1 MQLKLSDRLF
11 PSIALLFIARS
22 TTKKRALRKVNK
34 NPMITFSDIQLLRG
48 GKPLLDQASA
58 TIHPGDKVG
67 LVGKNGCGKSTLF
80 ALLKDELSIDAGSF
94 SQPLHWELAWVAQET
109 PALERSALEYV
120 IDGDREYR
128 GLEQQLAVAEEK
140 DNGTL
145 VAEIHGKIETIGG
158 YSIRARAAELL
169 DGLGFSQEQM
179 SWNLTQFS
187 GGWRMRLN
195 LAQALLCRSDLLLLD
210 EPTNHLD
217 LDAVMWLERWLQNYP
232 GTLILI
238 SHDRDFL
245 DPIVGRIIHIEN
257 QQLNEYTGNYSSF
270 ENQRAQKMMLQ
281 QAMFE
286 KQQKQMSHMQ
296 SYIDRFRYKASK
308 ARQAQSRIKALERM
322 EKVLPAQFDNPFSFE
337 FRQPAALPNPIMMM
351 DDVSAGYGDN
361 LILEKIRLN
370 LVPGSRI
377 GLLGR
382 NGAGKSTLIK
392 LLSGELKAQGGD
404 LTYSQ
409 GVKIGYFAQ
418 HQLETLHPEET
429 PLQHMMQIAPDQ
441 TEQQLRDYLGSFGFQ
456 GDKALEKVAPFS
468 GGEKARLVLAL
479 IVWQKPNLLLLDE
492 PTNHLDLDMRQALTM
507 ALQTFEGAMVIVSH
521 DRYLLRATTDDLYLV
536 HDRQVAPFDGD
547 LNDYYKW
554 LTEQQKAERK
564 EAQASQ
570 PVKDTA
576 NSAAAKKEQKRREA
590 EFRKLTAPIRKTLT
604 QLENKMD
611 KLGVALA
618 EAEEQLADNS
628 LYEAENKAKLNE
640 VLALQASSKS
650 ELEEVEMEWM
660 SAQEELEQME
670 LEFNQ

>member
-1 MQLKLSDRLF
+1 
-11 PSIALLFIARS
+11 
-22 TTKKRALRKVNK
+22 
-34 NPMITFSDIQLLRG
+34 MITFSEIQLLRG
-48 GKPLLDQASA
+48 GKPLLEQASA

-80 ALLKDELSIDAGSF
+80 ALLKDELTIDAGSF
-94 SQPLHWELAWVAQET
+94 SKPAHWELAWVAQET
-109 PALERSALEYV
+109 PALDRTALEYV

-128 GLEQQLAVAEEK
+128 ELERQLMDAETA
-140 DNGTL
+140 DNGTK
-145 VAEIHGKIETIGG
+145 VADLHGKIEMVGG
-158 YSIRARAAELL
+158 YSIRARASELL
-169 DGLGFSQEQM
+169 DGLGFTQEQM
-179 SWNLTQFS
+179 SWSLTQFS

-195 LAQALLCRSDLLLLD
+195 LAQALICRSDLLLLD

-217 LDAVMWLERWLQNYP
+217 LDAVMWLERWLQSYP

-245 DPIVGRIIHIEN
+245 DPIVNRIVHIEN
-257 QQLNEYTGNYSSF
+257 QTLNEYTGNYSSF
-270 ENQRAQKMMLQ
+270 ETQRAQKMLQ
-281 QAMFE
+281 QQAIYQ
-286 KQQKQMSHMQ
+286 KQQKQMAHMQ

-337 FRQPAALPNPIMMM
+337 FREPAALPNPILMM
-351 DDVSAGYGDN
+351 DQVAAGYGDN

-392 LLSGELKAQGGD
+392 LLSGELKPQSGD
-404 LTYSQ
+404 CTYSQ

-429 PLQHMMQIAPDQ
+429 PLQHMMQIAPDKN
-441 TEQQLRDYLGSFGFQ
+441 ELELRNYLGSFGFH
-456 GDKALEKVAPFS
+456 GEKALEKVAPFS

-492 PTNHLDLDMRQALTM
+492 PTNHLDLDMRQALTL
-507 ALQTFEGAMVIVSH
+507 ALQSYEGAMVIVSH

-536 HDRQVAPFDGD
+536 HDHQVGPFDGD

-554 LTEQQKAERK
+554 LTDQQKAERK
-564 EAQASQ
+564 ETQ
-570 PVKDTA
+570 PTNTANSA

-590 EFRKLTAPIRKTLT
+590 DFRKLTAPIRKKLT
-604 QLENKMD
+604 QLEEKLD
-611 KLGVALA
+611 KLNHVVS
-618 EAEEQLADNS
+618 EMEVQLSDTS
-628 LYEAENKAKLNE
+628 LYEAQNKATLTE
-640 VLALQASSKS
+640 VLAKQAAAKS
-650 ELEEVEMEWM
+650 ELEQVELEWMAEQETLEEMER
-660 SAQEELEQME
+660 
-670 LEFNQ
+670 EFNG

>member
-1 MQLKLSDRLF
+1 
-11 PSIALLFIARS
+11 
-22 TTKKRALRKVNK
+22 
-34 NPMITFSDIQLLRG
+34 MITFSDIQLLRG

-80 ALLKDELSIDAGSF
+80 ALLKDELSIDAGTF
-94 SQPLHWELAWVAQET
+94 HQPSHWELAWVAQET
-109 PALERSALEYV
+109 PALERKAIEYV

-128 GLEQQLAVAEEK
+128 SLENALLEAEQA

-145 VAEIHGKIETIGG
+145 VAELHGKIETIGG
-158 YSIRARAAELL
+158 YSINARAAELL

-217 LDAVMWLERWLQNYP
+217 LDAVMWLERWLQSYP

-245 DPIVGRIIHIEN
+245 DPIVNRIIHVEN
-257 QQLNEYTGNYSSF
+257 QLLNEYTGNYSSF
-270 ENQRAQKMMLQ
+270 ETQRAQKLILQ
-281 QAMFE
+281 QSMYQ

-308 ARQAQSRIKALERM
+308 ARQAQSRIKALEKM
-322 EKVLPAQFDNPFSFE
+322 EQVLPAQFDNPFSFE
-337 FRQPAALPNPIMMM
+337 FREPSALPNPILMM
-351 DDVSAGYGDN
+351 DEVSAGYDNN

-392 LLSGELKAQGGD
+392 LLSGELEAQSGEFN
-404 LTYSQ
+404 YSQ

-429 PLQHMMQIAPDQ
+429 PLQHMMQIAPQ
-441 TEQQLRDYLGSFGFQ
+441 HTEQQLRDYLGSFGFN
-456 GDKALEKVAPFS
+456 GEKALDKVAPFS

-479 IVWQKPNLLLLDE
+479 LVWQKPNLLLLDE

-547 LNDYYKW
+547 LVDYYKW
-554 LTEQQKAERK
+554 LTDQQKLERK
-564 EAQASQ
+564 EAQALA
-570 PVKDTA
+570 PAKDSA
-576 NSAAAKKEQKRREA
+576 NSAASKKDQKRREA
-590 EFRKLTAPIRKTLT
+590 EFRKLTAPIRKNLT
-604 QLENKMD
+604 KLEAKMD
-611 KLGVALA
+611 KLGEQLS
-618 EAEEQLADNS
+618 EAELQLSDTS
-628 LYEAENKAKLNE
+628 LYDAENKAKLTQ

-650 ELEEVEMEWM
+650 ELEETELEWM
-660 SAQEELEQME
+660 SGQEDLESME
-670 LEFNQ
+670 KEFSIE

>member
-1 MQLKLSDRLF
+1 
-11 PSIALLFIARS
+11 
-22 TTKKRALRKVNK
+22 
-34 NPMITFSDIQLLRG
+34 MITFSDIQLLRG

-80 ALLKDELSIDAGSF
+80 ALIKEELSIDAGSF
-94 SQPLHWELAWVAQET
+94 SLPAHWELAWVAQET
-109 PALERSALEYV
+109 PALERQALEYV

-128 GLEQQLAVAEEK
+128 QLEKQLTEAEQI
-140 DNGTL
+140 DNGTR
-145 VAEIHGKIETIGG
+145 VAELHGQIETIGG
-158 YSIRARAAELL
+158 YSIKARASELL

-195 LAQALLCRSDLLLLD
+195 LAQALICRSDLLLLD

-217 LDAVMWLERWLQNYP
+217 LDAVMWLERWLQSYP

-245 DPIVGRIIHIEN
+245 DPIINRIIHIEN

-270 ENQRAQKMMLQ
+270 EVQRAQKLMQQ
-281 QAMFE
+281 QAQFQ
-286 KQQKQMSHMQ
+286 KQQKQMAHMQ

-308 ARQAQSRIKALERM
+308 ARQAQSRIKALEKM

-337 FRQPAALPNPIMMM
+337 FREPSALPNPILMM
-351 DDVSAGYGDN
+351 DNVSAGYEN
-361 LILEKIRLN
+361 HLILEKIRLN

-392 LLSGELKAQGGD
+392 LLSSELKAQGGD

-429 PLQHMMQIAPDQ
+429 PLQHMMQLAPDK
-441 TEQQLRDYLGSFGFQ
+441 TELELRNYLGSFGFN
-456 GDKALEKVAPFS
+456 GDKALENVGPFS

-479 IVWQKPNLLLLDE
+479 VVWQKPNLLLLDE
-492 PTNHLDLDMRQALTM
+492 PTNHLDLDMRQALTL
-507 ALQTFEGAMVIVSH
+507 ALQSFEGAMVIVSH

-536 HDRQVAPFDGD
+536 HDKQVAPFDGD
-547 LNDYYKW
+547 LTDYYKW
-554 LTEQQKAERK
+554 LTEQQKAARK
-564 EAQASQ
+564 DAQTTQ
-570 PVKDTA
+570 PNKDNG

-590 EFRKLTAPIRKTLT
+590 DFRKQTAPIRKKLT
-604 QLENKMD
+604 QLEEKMD
-611 KLGVALA
+611 RLTTILA
-618 EAEEQLADNS
+618 QAELTLSDTS
-628 LYEAENKAKLNE
+628 LYEAENKAKLTE
-640 VLALQASSKS
+640 VIATQANSKS
-650 ELEEVEMEWM
+650 ELEQIESEWM
-660 SAQEELEQME
+660 TEQENLEQME
-670 LEFNQ
+670 QEFNSQ

>member
-1 MQLKLSDRLF
+1 MIDFYSYNAYYSRVKTNCYQ
-11 PSIALLFIARS
+11 
-22 TTKKRALRKVNK
+22 KRIY
-34 NPMITFSDIQLLRG
+34 MITFSDIQLLRG
-48 GKPLLDQASA
+48 GNPLLNNATA
-58 TIHPGDKVG
+58 TIQPGDKVG

-94 SQPLHWELAWVAQET
+94 QKPAQWELAWVAQET
-109 PALERSALEYV
+109 PALERAALEYV

-128 GLEQQLAVAEEK
+128 GLEDQLRSAETA

-145 VAEIHGKIETIGG
+145 VADLHGKIETIGG

-217 LDAVMWLERWLQNYP
+217 LDAVMWLEKWLQSYP

-245 DPIVGRIIHIEN
+245 DPIVNRIIHIDN
-257 QQLNEYTGNYSSF
+257 ALLNEYTGNYSSF
-270 ENQRAQKMMLQ
+270 ETQRAQKLILQ
-281 QAMFE
+281 QAMY
-286 KQQKQMSHMQ
+286 QKQRKQMDHMQ

-322 EKVLPAQFDNPFSFE
+322 EQVLPAQFDNPFSFE
-337 FRQPAALPNPIMMM
+337 FREPAALPNPILMM
-351 DDVSAGYGDN
+351 DNVSAGYGDN
-361 LILEKIRLN
+361 LILEKIRFN

-392 LLSGELKAQGGD
+392 LLSNELRPLGGD

-429 PLQHMMQIAPDQ
+429 PLQHLMQIAPKH
-441 TEQQLRDYLGSFGFQ
+441 TEQELRNYLGSFGFH

-547 LNDYYKW
+547 LVDYYKW
-554 LTEQQKAERK
+554 LTEQNKADKK
-564 EAQASQ
+564 EATMDLPA
-570 PVKDTA
+570 KNTA
-576 NSAAAKKEQKRREA
+576 NSAAAKKDQKRKEA
-590 EFRKLTAPIRKTLT
+590 EFRKLTAPLRKS
-604 QLENKMD
+604 LEKLEKKMD
-611 KLGVALA
+611 ALSATIA
-618 EAEEQLADNS
+618 ESEQQLTDTS
-628 LYEAENKAKLNE
+628 LYQAENKAKLTQ
-640 VLALQASSKS
+640 VLSLQSSAKA
-650 ELEEVEMEWM
+650 ELEEVELEWM
-660 SAQEELEQME
+660 SIQETLEEME
-670 LEFNQ
+670 QNTQ

>member
-1 MQLKLSDRLF
+1 
-11 PSIALLFIARS
+11 
-22 TTKKRALRKVNK
+22 
-34 NPMITFSDIQLLRG
+34 MITFSEIQLLRG
-48 GKPLLDQASA
+48 GKPLLEQASA

-80 ALLKDELSIDAGSF
+80 ALLKDELTIDAGSF
-94 SQPLHWELAWVAQET
+94 SKPAHWELAWVAQET
-109 PALERSALEYV
+109 PALDRTALEYV

-128 GLEQQLAVAEEK
+128 ELERQLMDAETA
-140 DNGTL
+140 DNGTK
-145 VAEIHGKIETIGG
+145 VADLHGKIEMVGG
-158 YSIRARAAELL
+158 YSIRARASELL
-169 DGLGFSQEQM
+169 DGLGFTQEQM
-179 SWNLTQFS
+179 SWSLTQFS

-195 LAQALLCRSDLLLLD
+195 LAQALICRSDLLLLD

-217 LDAVMWLERWLQNYP
+217 LDAVMWLERWLQSYP

-245 DPIVGRIIHIEN
+245 DPIVNRIVHIEN
-257 QQLNEYTGNYSSF
+257 QTLNEYTGNYSSF
-270 ENQRAQKMMLQ
+270 ETQRAQKMLQ
-281 QAMFE
+281 QQAIYQ
-286 KQQKQMSHMQ
+286 KQQKQMAHMQ

-337 FRQPAALPNPIMMM
+337 FREPAALPNPILMM
-351 DDVSAGYGDN
+351 DQVAAGYGDN

-392 LLSGELKAQGGD
+392 LLSGELKPQSGD
-404 LTYSQ
+404 CAYSQ

-429 PLQHMMQIAPDQ
+429 PLQHMMQIAPDKN
-441 TEQQLRDYLGSFGFQ
+441 ELELRNYLGSFGFH
-456 GDKALEKVAPFS
+456 GEKALEKVAPFS

-492 PTNHLDLDMRQALTM
+492 PTNHLDLDMRQALTL
-507 ALQTFEGAMVIVSH
+507 ALQSYEGAMVIVSH

-536 HDRQVAPFDGD
+536 HDHQVGPFDGD

-554 LTEQQKAERK
+554 LTDQQKAERK
-564 EAQASQ
+564 ETQ
-570 PVKDTA
+570 PTNTANSA

-590 EFRKLTAPIRKTLT
+590 DFRKLTAPIRKKLT
-604 QLENKMD
+604 QLEEKLD
-611 KLGVALA
+611 KLNHVVSEM
-618 EAEEQLADNS
+618 EAQLSDTS
-628 LYEAENKAKLNE
+628 LYEAQNKATLTE
-640 VLALQASSKS
+640 VLAKQAAAKS
-650 ELEEVEMEWM
+650 ELEQVELEWMAEQETLEEMER
-660 SAQEELEQME
+660 
-670 LEFNQ
+670 EFNG

>member
-1 MQLKLSDRLF
+1 
-11 PSIALLFIARS
+11 
-22 TTKKRALRKVNK
+22 
-34 NPMITFSDIQLLRG
+34 MITFSDIQLLRG

-80 ALLKDELSIDAGSF
+80 ALLKNELSIDAGTF
-94 SQPLHWELAWVAQET
+94 HKPSQWELAWVAQET
-109 PALERSALEYV
+109 PALERKAIEYV
-120 IDGDREYR
+120 IDGDREFR
-128 GLEQQLAVAEEK
+128 DLEDQLAKAERQ

-145 VAEIHGKIETIGG
+145 VAELHGKIEVIGG
-158 YSIRARAAELL
+158 YTIKARAAELL

-179 SWNLTQFS
+179 EWSLTQFS

-217 LDAVMWLERWLQNYP
+217 LDAVMWLERWLQTYP

-257 QQLNEYTGNYSSF
+257 QLLNEYTGNYSSF
-270 ENQRAQKMMLQ
+270 ENQRAQKLILQ
-281 QAMFE
+281 QAMYQ
-286 KQQKQMSHMQ
+286 KQQKQMAHMQ

-308 ARQAQSRIKALERM
+308 ARQAQSRIKALEKM

-337 FRQPAALPNPIMMM
+337 FREPAALPNPILMM
-351 DDVSAGYGDN
+351 DEVSAGYGEN

-392 LLSGELKAQGGD
+392 LLSGELKSQSGEF
-404 LTYSQ
+404 TYSQ

-429 PLQHMMQIAPDQ
+429 PLQHMMQIAPDK

-492 PTNHLDLDMRQALTM
+492 PTNHLDLDMRQALTL

-564 EAQASQ
+564 ELQASA
-570 PVKDTA
+570 PEKSSD
-576 NSAAAKKEQKRREA
+576 NSAAARKEQKRKEA
-590 EFRKLTAPIRKTLT
+590 EFRKLTAPIRKNLT
-604 QLENKMD
+604 KLEQKMD
-611 KLGVALA
+611 KLGQILSDT
-618 EAEEQLADNS
+618 ETQLSDTE
-628 LYEAENKAKLNE
+628 LYQAENKAKLNE
-640 VLALQASSKS
+640 VLSQQATAKS

-660 SAQEELEQME
+660 AEQETLEQME
-670 LEFNQ
+670 LEMK

>member
-1 MQLKLSDRLF
+1 
-11 PSIALLFIARS
+11 
-22 TTKKRALRKVNK
+22 
-34 NPMITFSDIQLLRG
+34 MITFSDIQLLRG

-58 TIHPGDKVG
+58 TLHPGDKIG

-80 ALLKDELSIDAGSF
+80 TLIKDELSIDAGSF
-94 SQPLHWELAWVAQET
+94 SKPAHWEMAWVAQET
-109 PALERSALEYV
+109 PALERTAIEYV

-128 GLEQQLAVAEEK
+128 GLEDQLQKAEIA

-158 YSIRARAAELL
+158 YSIKARAAELL

-179 SWNLTQFS
+179 TWNLTQFS

-217 LDAVMWLERWLQNYP
+217 LDAVMWLERWLQTYP
-232 GTLILI
+232 GTLVLI

-245 DPIVGRIIHIEN
+245 DPIVNRIVHVEN
-257 QQLNEYTGNYSSF
+257 QKLNEYTGNYSSF
-270 ENQRAQKMMLQ
+270 ENQRAQKLILQ
-281 QAMFE
+281 QAMYQ
-286 KQQKQMSHMQ
+286 KQQKQMAHMQ

-308 ARQAQSRIKALERM
+308 ARQAQSRIKALEKM
-322 EKVLPAQFDNPFSFE
+322 EQVLPAQFDNPFSFE
-337 FRQPAALPNPIMMM
+337 FREPDALPNPIMMM
-351 DDVSAGYGDN
+351 DEVSAGYDDN

-392 LLSGELKAQGGD
+392 LLSGELKQQGGE
-404 LTYSQ
+404 LSYSQ

-429 PLQHMMQIAPDQ
+429 PLQHMMQIAPKH

-456 GDKALEKVAPFS
+456 GEKALDKVAPFS

-479 IVWQKPNLLLLDE
+479 LVWQKPNLLLLDE
-492 PTNHLDLDMRQALTM
+492 PTNHLDLDMRQALTF

-554 LTEQQKAERK
+554 LTEQQKVERK
-564 EAQASQ
+564 EAQAQ
-570 PVKDTA
+570 APTKDGA
-576 NSAAAKKEQKRREA
+576 NSAAAKKEQKRKEA
-590 EFRKLTAPIRKTLT
+590 EFRKLTAPIRKKLT
-604 QLENKMD
+604 QFEKQMD
-611 KLGVALA
+611 KLTLALEGA
-618 EAEEQLADNS
+618 EQQLSDTS

-650 ELEEVEMEWM
+650 QLEEVEMDWM
-660 SAQEELEQME
+660 STQEELEQME
-670 LEFNQ
+670 QDMDSL

>member
-1 MQLKLSDRLF
+1 
-11 PSIALLFIARS
+11 
-22 TTKKRALRKVNK
+22 
-34 NPMITFSDIQLLRG
+34 MITFSDIQLLRG
-48 GKPLLDQASA
+48 GKPLLENASA
-58 TIHPGDKVG
+58 TIHPGDKIG

-80 ALLKDELSIDAGSF
+80 ALIKDELSTDAGNF
-94 SQPLHWELAWVAQET
+94 SKPAHWELAWVAQET
-109 PALERSALEYV
+109 PALDRTALEYV

-128 GLEQQLAVAEEK
+128 SLEQQLVDADLA

-145 VAEIHGKIETIGG
+145 VAELHGKIETIGG
-158 YSIRARAAELL
+158 YSIRARASELL
-169 DGLGFSQEQM
+169 DGLGFRQEQM

-232 GTLILI
+232 GTLALI

-245 DPIVGRIIHIEN
+245 DPIVNRIIHVEN

-270 ENQRAQKMMLQ
+270 ESQRAQKLILQ
-281 QAMFE
+281 QAMFQ
-286 KQQKQMSHMQ
+286 KQQKQMAHMQ

-308 ARQAQSRIKALERM
+308 ARQAQSRIKALEKM
-322 EKVLPAQFDNPFSFE
+322 EQVLPAQFDNPFNFE
-337 FRQPAALPNPIMMM
+337 FREPDALPNPIMMM
-351 DDVSAGYGDN
+351 DEVSAGYDDN

-392 LLSGELKAQGGD
+392 LLSGELNPQGGE

-409 GVKIGYFAQ
+409 GVKMGYFAQ

-429 PLQHMMQIAPDQ
+429 PLQHMMQIAPKH

-479 IVWQKPNLLLLDE
+479 LVWQKPNLLLLDE
-492 PTNHLDLDMRQALTM
+492 PTNHLDLDMRQALTF

-547 LNDYYKW
+547 LTDYYKW
-554 LTEQQKAERK
+554 LTEQQKVERR
-564 EAQASQ
+564 EAQAEQ
-570 PVKDTA
+570 PVKDNQ

-590 EFRKLTAPIRKTLT
+590 EFRTLTAPLRKKLT
-604 QLENKMD
+604 KLEETMD
-611 KLGVALA
+611 KLGQVIAQ
-618 EAEEQLADNS
+618 AEEHLSDNS
-628 LYEAENKAKLNE
+628 LYDAENKAKLTQ
-640 VLALQASSKS
+640 VLAQQARGKS
-650 ELEEVEMEWM
+650 DLEETEMEWM
-660 SAQEELEQME
+660 ALQEELEGME
-670 LEFNQ
+670 QEFSN

>member
-1 MQLKLSDRLF
+1 
-11 PSIALLFIARS
+11 
-22 TTKKRALRKVNK
+22 
-34 NPMITFSDIQLLRG
+34 MITISDIQLLRG
-48 GKPLLDQASA
+48 GKALLQDASA

-80 ALLKDELSIDAGSF
+80 ALMKDELSIDAGDF
-94 SQPLHWELAWVAQET
+94 KQPKHWELAWVAQET
-109 PALERSALEYV
+109 PALERTAIEYV

-128 GLEQQLAVAEEK
+128 QLEADLVQAEK
-140 DNGTL
+140 DDNGTK
-145 VAEIHGKIETIGG
+145 VAELHGKIETIGG

-169 DGLGFSQEQM
+169 DGLGFSQAQM
-179 SWNLTQFS
+179 EWNLTQFS

-217 LDAVMWLERWLQNYP
+217 LDAVMWLERWLQNYR
-232 GTLILI
+232 GTLVLI

-245 DPIVGRIIHIEN
+245 DPVVGRIINIEN
-257 QQLNEYTGNYSSF
+257 QDLNEYTGNYSSF
-270 ENQRAQKMMLQ
+270 ETQRAQKLVLQ
-281 QAMFE
+281 QAMYQ
-286 KQQKQMSHMQ
+286 KQQKQMTHMQ

-308 ARQAQSRIKALERM
+308 ARQAQSRIKALEKM
-322 EKVLPAQFDNPFSFE
+322 EQVLPAQFDNPFSFE
-337 FRQPAALPNPIMMM
+337 FREPTALPNPIVMM
-351 DDVSAGYGDN
+351 DQVSAGYDDT
-361 LILEKIRLN
+361 LILDKIRLN

-392 LLSGELKAQGGD
+392 LLSGELASKSGE

-429 PLQHMMQIAPDQ
+429 PLQHLMQIAPNH

-456 GDKALEKVAPFS
+456 GEKALDKVAPFS

-479 IVWQKPNLLLLDE
+479 LVWQKPNLLLLDE
-492 PTNHLDLDMRQALTM
+492 PTNHLDLDMRQALTL

-536 HDRQVAPFDGD
+536 HDKQVEPFDGD

-554 LTEQQKAERK
+554 LTEQQKEIKKAQSK
-564 EAQASQ
+564 EV
-570 PVKDTA
+570 VKSSV
-576 NSAAAKKEQKRREA
+576 NSASAKKDQKRKEA
-590 EFRKLTAPIRKTLT
+590 EFRKLTAPIRKNITA
-604 QLENKMD
+604 LEKKMD
-611 KLGVALA
+611 KLNNVL
-618 EAEEQLADNS
+618 ELCEEQLGDTE
-628 LYEAENKAKLNE
+628 LYQAENKSKLTQ
-640 VLALQASSKS
+640 VLGQQASAKS
-650 ELEEVEMEWM
+650 ELEDVEMEWM
-660 SAQEELEQME
+660 TEQESLEEMQANLDAE
-670 LEFNQ
+670 

>member
-1 MQLKLSDRLF
+1 
-11 PSIALLFIARS
+11 
-22 TTKKRALRKVNK
+22 
-34 NPMITFSDIQLLRG
+34 MITFSDIQLLRG
-48 GKPLLDQASA
+48 GKALLDNTSA
-58 TIHPGDKVG
+58 TIHPGDKIG

-80 ALLKDELSIDAGSF
+80 ALIKNELSIDAGNF
-94 SQPLHWELAWVAQET
+94 SCPSHWELAWVAQET
-109 PALERSALEYV
+109 PAIERQALDYV

-128 GLEQQLAVAEEK
+128 GLEVKLAKAEQD

-145 VAEIHGKIETIGG
+145 VAELHGKIETIGG

-169 DGLGFSQEQM
+169 DGLGFSQQQM
-179 SWNLTQFS
+179 NWNLTQFS

-245 DPIVGRIIHIEN
+245 DPVVNRIIHVEN
-257 QQLNEYTGNYSSF
+257 QHLNEYTGNYSSF
-270 ENQRAQKMMLQ
+270 ETQRAQKLILQ
-281 QAMFE
+281 QAMYQ
-286 KQQKQMSHMQ
+286 KQQKQMAHMQ

-308 ARQAQSRIKALERM
+308 ARQAQSRIKALEKM
-322 EKVLPAQFDNPFSFE
+322 EQVLPAQFDNPFSFE
-337 FRQPAALPNPIMMM
+337 FRQPNALPNPIIMM
-351 DDVSAGYGDN
+351 DEVSAGYDDN

-392 LLSGELKAQGGD
+392 LLSGELAPQSGN

-418 HQLETLHPEET
+418 HQLETLHPQET
-429 PLQHMMQIAPDQ
+429 PMQHMMQIAPDKN
-441 TEQQLRDYLGSFGFQ
+441 ELELRNYLGSFGFQ
-456 GDKALEKVAPFS
+456 GDKALEPVAPFS

-479 IVWQKPNLLLLDE
+479 VVWQKPNLLLLDE
-492 PTNHLDLDMRQALTM
+492 PTNHLDLDMRQALTF

-536 HDRQVAPFDGD
+536 HDRQAAPFDGD

-554 LTEQQKAERK
+554 LTEQQKAERR
-564 EAQASQ
+564 ETQAQL
-570 PVKDTA
+570 PEKNTA

-590 EFRKLTAPIRKTLT
+590 ELRKQTAPIRKALT
-604 QLENKMD
+604 KLEAQM
-611 KLGVALA
+611 
-618 EAEEQLADNS
+618 NS
-628 LYEAENKAKLNE
+628 LSSALSQAELELSDSALYELENKAKLNQ
-640 VLALQASSKS
+640 VLTSQSQAKM
-650 ELEEVEMEWM
+650 ELEDIELEWM
-660 SAQEELEQME
+660 AQQEELEKME
-670 LEFNQ
+670 QEFNSQ

>member
-1 MQLKLSDRLF
+1 
-11 PSIALLFIARS
+11 
-22 TTKKRALRKVNK
+22 
-34 NPMITFSDIQLLRG
+34 MIIFSDIQLLRG
-48 GKPLLDQASA
+48 GKPLLEQASA

-94 SQPLHWELAWVAQET
+94 SQPSHWELAWVAQET
-109 PALERSALEYV
+109 PALERQALEYV

-128 GLEQQLAVAEEK
+128 SLEDQLRKAEEA

-145 VAEIHGKIETIGG
+145 VAELHGKIETIGG
-158 YSIRARAAELL
+158 YTIKSRAAELL

-245 DPIVGRIIHIEN
+245 DPIVGRIIHVEN

-270 ENQRAQKMMLQ
+270 ETQRAQKLILQ
-281 QAMFE
+281 QAQFQ

-308 ARQAQSRIKALERM
+308 ARQAQSRIKALEKM

-337 FRQPAALPNPIMMM
+337 FKEPATLPNPIIMM
-351 DDVSAGYGDN
+351 DDVSAGYDDT

-392 LLSGELKAQGGD
+392 LLSGELNPQSGD
-404 LTYSQ
+404 LGYSQ

-429 PLQHMMQIAPDQ
+429 PLQHMMQIAPGK

-456 GDKALEKVAPFS
+456 GEKALDKVAPFS

-479 IVWQKPNLLLLDE
+479 VVWQKPNLLLLDE
-492 PTNHLDLDMRQALTM
+492 PTNHLDLDMRQALTF

-547 LNDYYKW
+547 LSDYYKW
-554 LTEQQKAERK
+554 LTEQQKAEKK
-564 EAQASQ
+564 EAQAQLLDKESN
-570 PVKDTA
+570 
-576 NSAAAKKEQKRREA
+576 NSAAAKKEQKRRDA
-590 EFRKLTAPIRKTLT
+590 EFRKLTSPLRKNLT
-604 QLENKMD
+604 KLEKQMD
-611 KLGVALA
+611 KYSEAIALA
-618 EAEEQLADNS
+618 EDQLSDTS
-628 LYEAENKAKLNE
+628 LYEAENKAKLTE
-640 VLALQASSKS
+640 VLALQANSKS
-650 ELEEVEMEWM
+650 QLEEVEMEWM
-660 SAQEELEQME
+660 AEQEALEQME
-670 LEFNQ
+670 EEFNQG

>member
-1 MQLKLSDRLF
+1 
-11 PSIALLFIARS
+11 
-22 TTKKRALRKVNK
+22 
-34 NPMITFSDIQLLRG
+34 MITFSDIQLLRG
-48 GKPLLDQASA
+48 GKPLLEKASA
-58 TIHPGDKVG
+58 TIQPGDKVG

-94 SQPLHWELAWVAQET
+94 SKPAHWELAWVAQET
-109 PALERSALEYV
+109 PALDRNAIEYV

-128 GLEQQLAVAEEK
+128 ELERRLSVAEEA
-140 DNGTL
+140 DQGTL
-145 VAEIHGKIETIGG
+145 VAELHGKIETIGG
-158 YSIRARAAELL
+158 YSIRARASELL

-179 SWNLTQFS
+179 GWSLTQFS

-245 DPIVGRIIHIEN
+245 DPIVGSIIHIEN
-257 QQLNEYTGNYSSF
+257 QTMNEYTGNYSSF
-270 ENQRAQKMMLQ
+270 ENQRAQKLILQ
-281 QAMFE
+281 QAMYQ
-286 KQQKQMSHMQ
+286 KQQKQMVHMQ

-322 EKVLPAQFDNPFSFE
+322 EKVLPAQFDNPFNFE
-337 FRQPAALPNPIMMM
+337 FREPSALPNPIMMM
-351 DDVSAGYGDN
+351 DEVYAGYGER

-392 LLSGELKAQGGD
+392 LLSGELKPQGGD

-429 PLQHMMQIAPDQ
+429 PLQHMMQIAPDKN
-441 TEQQLRDYLGSFGFQ
+441 ELELRNYLGSFGFQ
-456 GDKALEKVAPFS
+456 GDKALEKIAPFS

-492 PTNHLDLDMRQALTM
+492 PTNHLDLDMRQALTF

-547 LNDYYKW
+547 LTDYYKW
-554 LTEQQKAERK
+554 LTEQQKAERR
-564 EAQASQ
+564 EVQSQ
-570 PVKDTA
+570 QPAKDSS
-576 NSAAAKKEQKRREA
+576 NSAAAKKDQKRREA
-590 EFRKLTAPIRKTLT
+590 EFRIQTAPIRKKLT
-604 QLENKMD
+604 QLEAKMD
-611 KLGVALA
+611 TLNAALA
-618 EAEEQLADNS
+618 QTEAQLSDTS
-628 LYEAENKAKLNE
+628 LYEAENKAKLTE
-640 VLALQASSKS
+640 VIALQARSKS
-650 ELEEVEMEWM
+650 ALEAIEMEWM
-660 SAQEELEQME
+660 SEQETLEQ
-670 LEFNQ
+670 LEQEFSR

>member
-1 MQLKLSDRLF
+1 
-11 PSIALLFIARS
+11 
-22 TTKKRALRKVNK
+22 
-34 NPMITFSDIQLLRG
+34 MITFSDIQLLRG

-58 TIHPGDKVG
+58 TLHPGDKIG

-80 ALLKDELSIDAGSF
+80 ALIKDELSIDAGSF
-94 SQPLHWELAWVAQET
+94 SKPAHWEMAWVAQET
-109 PALERSALEYV
+109 PALERTAIEYV

-128 GLEQQLAVAEEK
+128 GLEDQLQKAEVA

-158 YSIRARAAELL
+158 YSIKARAAELL

-179 SWNLTQFS
+179 TWNLTQFS

-217 LDAVMWLERWLQNYP
+217 LDAVMWLERWLQTYP
-232 GTLILI
+232 GTLVLI

-245 DPIVGRIIHIEN
+245 DPIVNRIVHVEN
-257 QQLNEYTGNYSSF
+257 QKLNEYTGNYSSF
-270 ENQRAQKMMLQ
+270 ENQRAQKLILQ
-281 QAMFE
+281 QAMYQ
-286 KQQKQMSHMQ
+286 KQQKQMAHMQ

-308 ARQAQSRIKALERM
+308 ARQAQSRIKALEKM
-322 EKVLPAQFDNPFSFE
+322 EQVLPAQFDNPFSFE
-337 FRQPAALPNPIMMM
+337 FREPDALPNPIMMM
-351 DDVSAGYGDN
+351 DEVSAGYDDN

-392 LLSGELKAQGGD
+392 LLSGELKQQGGE
-404 LTYSQ
+404 LSYSQ

-429 PLQHMMQIAPDQ
+429 PLQHMMQIAPKH

-456 GDKALEKVAPFS
+456 GEKALDKVAPFS

-479 IVWQKPNLLLLDE
+479 LVWQKPNLLLLDE
-492 PTNHLDLDMRQALTM
+492 PTNHLDLDMRQALTF

-554 LTEQQKAERK
+554 LTEQQKVERK
-564 EAQASQ
+564 EAQAQ
-570 PVKDTA
+570 APTKDGA
-576 NSAAAKKEQKRREA
+576 NSAAAKKEQKRKEA
-590 EFRKLTAPIRKTLT
+590 EFRKLTAPIRKKLI
-604 QLENKMD
+604 QFEKQMD
-611 KLGVALA
+611 KLTLALE
-618 EAEEQLADNS
+618 EAEQQLSDTS

-650 ELEEVEMEWM
+650 QLEEVEMDWM
-660 SAQEELEQME
+660 STQEELEQME
-670 LEFNQ
+670 QDMDSL

>member
-1 MQLKLSDRLF
+1 
-11 PSIALLFIARS
+11 
-22 TTKKRALRKVNK
+22 
-34 NPMITFSDIQLLRG
+34 MITFSEIQLLRG
-48 GKPLLDQASA
+48 GKPLLEQASA

-80 ALLKDELSIDAGSF
+80 ALLKDELTIDAGSF
-94 SQPLHWELAWVAQET
+94 SKPAHWELAWVAQET
-109 PALERSALEYV
+109 PALDRTALEYV

-128 GLEQQLAVAEEK
+128 ELERQLMDAEAA
-140 DNGTL
+140 DNGTK
-145 VAEIHGKIETIGG
+145 VADLHGKIEMVGG
-158 YSIRARAAELL
+158 YSIRARASELL
-169 DGLGFSQEQM
+169 DGLGFTQEQM
-179 SWNLTQFS
+179 SWSLTQFS

-195 LAQALLCRSDLLLLD
+195 LAQALICRSDLLLLD

-217 LDAVMWLERWLQNYP
+217 LDAVMWLERWLQSYP

-245 DPIVGRIIHIEN
+245 DPIVNRIVHIEN
-257 QQLNEYTGNYSSF
+257 QTLNEYTGNYSSF
-270 ENQRAQKMMLQ
+270 ETQRAQKMLQ
-281 QAMFE
+281 QQAIYQ
-286 KQQKQMSHMQ
+286 KQQKQMAHMQ

-337 FRQPAALPNPIMMM
+337 FREPAALPNPILMM
-351 DDVSAGYGDN
+351 DQVAAGYGDN

-392 LLSGELKAQGGD
+392 LLSGELKPQSGD
-404 LTYSQ
+404 CAYSQ

-429 PLQHMMQIAPDQ
+429 PLQHMMQIAPDKN
-441 TEQQLRDYLGSFGFQ
+441 ELELRNYLGSFGFH
-456 GDKALEKVAPFS
+456 GEKALEKVAPFS

-492 PTNHLDLDMRQALTM
+492 PTNHLDLDMRQALTL
-507 ALQTFEGAMVIVSH
+507 ALQSYEGAMVIVSH

-536 HDRQVAPFDGD
+536 HDHQVGPFDGD

-554 LTEQQKAERK
+554 LTDQQKAERK
-564 EAQASQ
+564 EAQPTNTANS
-570 PVKDTA
+570 A

-590 EFRKLTAPIRKTLT
+590 DFRKLTAPIRKKLT
-604 QLENKMD
+604 QLEEKLD
-611 KLGVALA
+611 KLNHVVSEM
-618 EAEEQLADNS
+618 EAQLSDTS
-628 LYEAENKAKLNE
+628 LYEAQNKATLTE
-640 VLALQASSKS
+640 VLAKQAAAKS
-650 ELEEVEMEWM
+650 ELEQVELEWMAEQETLEEMER
-660 SAQEELEQME
+660 
-670 LEFNQ
+670 EFNG

>member
-1 MQLKLSDRLF
+1 
-11 PSIALLFIARS
+11 
-22 TTKKRALRKVNK
+22 
-34 NPMITFSDIQLLRG
+34 MITFSDIQLLRG

-80 ALLKDELSIDAGSF
+80 ALLKDELSIDAGTF
-94 SQPLHWELAWVAQET
+94 HKPSQWELAWVAQET
-109 PALERSALEYV
+109 PALERKAIEYV
-120 IDGDREYR
+120 IDGDREFR
-128 GLEQQLAVAEEK
+128 DLEDQLAKAEQQ

-145 VAEIHGKIETIGG
+145 VAELHGKIEVIGG
-158 YSIRARAAELL
+158 YTIKARAAELL

-179 SWNLTQFS
+179 EWSLTQFS

-217 LDAVMWLERWLQNYP
+217 LDAVMWLERWLQTYP

-257 QQLNEYTGNYSSF
+257 QLLNEYTGNYSSF
-270 ENQRAQKMMLQ
+270 ENQRAQKLILQ
-281 QAMFE
+281 QAMYQ
-286 KQQKQMSHMQ
+286 KQQKQMAHMQ

-308 ARQAQSRIKALERM
+308 ARQAQSRIKALEKM

-337 FRQPAALPNPIMMM
+337 FREPAALPNPILMM
-351 DDVSAGYGDN
+351 DEVSAGYGEN

-392 LLSGELKAQGGD
+392 LLSGELESQSGEF
-404 LTYSQ
+404 TYSQ

-429 PLQHMMQIAPDQ
+429 PLQHMMQIAPDK

-492 PTNHLDLDMRQALTM
+492 PTNHLDLDMRQALTL

-564 EAQASQ
+564 ELQASA
-570 PVKDTA
+570 PEKSTD
-576 NSAAAKKEQKRREA
+576 NSAAARKEQKRKEA
-590 EFRKLTAPIRKTLT
+590 EFRKLTAPIRKNLT
-604 QLENKMD
+604 KLEQKMD
-611 KLGVALA
+611 KLGQILSDT
-618 EAEEQLADNS
+618 ETQLSNTE
-628 LYEAENKAKLNE
+628 LYQAENKAKLNE
-640 VLALQASSKS
+640 VLSQQATAKS

-660 SAQEELEQME
+660 AEQETLEQME
-670 LEFNQ
+670 LEMK

>member
-1 MQLKLSDRLF
+1 
-11 PSIALLFIARS
+11 
-22 TTKKRALRKVNK
+22 
-34 NPMITFSDIQLLRG
+34 MITFSDIQLLRG

-80 ALLKDELSIDAGSF
+80 ALLKDELSIDAGTF
-94 SQPLHWELAWVAQET
+94 HQPSHWELAWVAQET
-109 PALERSALEYV
+109 PALDRSAIEYV
-120 IDGDREYR
+120 IDGDREFR
-128 GLEQQLAVAEEK
+128 GLEQDLLKAEQA
-140 DNGTL
+140 DNGNL
-145 VAEIHGKIETIGG
+145 VAELHGKIEVIGG

-169 DGLGFSQEQM
+169 DGLGFTQEQM

-245 DPIVGRIIHIEN
+245 DPIVSRIIHVEN
-257 QQLNEYTGNYSSF
+257 QALNEYTGNYSSF
-270 ENQRAQKMMLQ
+270 EEQRAQKLILQ

-286 KQQKQMSHMQ
+286 KQKKQMSHMQ

-322 EKVLPAQFDNPFSFE
+322 EKVLPAQLDNPFSFE
-337 FRQPAALPNPIMMM
+337 FREPAALPNPIMMM
-351 DDVSAGYGDN
+351 DDVSAGYDNN

-392 LLSGELKAQGGD
+392 LLSGELAAKGGD
-404 LTYSQ
+404 FTYSQ

-429 PLQHMMQIAPDQ
+429 PLQHMMQIAPNQ

-456 GDKALEKVAPFS
+456 GEKALDKVAPFS

-479 IVWQKPNLLLLDE
+479 VVWQKPNLLLLDE
-492 PTNHLDLDMRQALTM
+492 PTNHLDLDMRQALTF

-536 HDRQVAPFDGD
+536 HDRQVAPFNGD
-547 LNDYYKW
+547 LTDYYKW
-554 LTEQQKAERK
+554 LTEQQKLERK
-564 EAQASQ
+564 ETQDNEPNKTS
-570 PVKDTA
+570 VH
-576 NSAAAKKEQKRREA
+576 SAASKKEQKRKEA
-590 EFRKLTAPIRKTLT
+590 EFRKQTAPVRKQLEKLEKKMDQLSALLSEAET
-604 QLENKMD
+604 QLSES
-611 KLGVALA
+611 
-618 EAEEQLADNS
+618 S
-628 LYEAENKAKLNE
+628 LYDAENKAKLTK
-640 VLALQASSKS
+640 VLAQQSTSKS
-650 ELEEVEMEWM
+650 ELEDVEMEWM
-660 SAQEELEQME
+660 GLQEELEAME
-670 LEFNQ
+670 QEFCG

>member
-1 MQLKLSDRLF
+1 
-11 PSIALLFIARS
+11 
-22 TTKKRALRKVNK
+22 
-34 NPMITFSDIQLLRG
+34 MITFSEIQLLRG
-48 GKPLLDQASA
+48 GKPLLEQASA

-80 ALLKDELSIDAGSF
+80 ALLKDELTIDAGSF
-94 SQPLHWELAWVAQET
+94 SKPAHWELAWVAQET
-109 PALERSALEYV
+109 PALDRSALEYV

-128 GLEQQLAVAEEK
+128 ELERQLMDAEAA
-140 DNGTL
+140 DNGTK
-145 VAEIHGKIETIGG
+145 VAELHGKIEMVGG
-158 YSIRARAAELL
+158 YSIRARASELL
-169 DGLGFSQEQM
+169 DGLGFTQEQM
-179 SWNLTQFS
+179 SWSLTQFS

-195 LAQALLCRSDLLLLD
+195 LAQALICRSDLLLLD

-217 LDAVMWLERWLQNYP
+217 LDAVMWLERWLQSYP

-245 DPIVGRIIHIEN
+245 DPIVNRIVHIEN
-257 QQLNEYTGNYSSF
+257 QTLNEYTGNYSSF
-270 ENQRAQKMMLQ
+270 ETQRAQKMLQ
-281 QAMFE
+281 QQAIYQ
-286 KQQKQMSHMQ
+286 KQQKQMAHMQ

-337 FRQPAALPNPIMMM
+337 FREPAALPNPILMM
-351 DDVSAGYGDN
+351 DQVAAGYGDN

-392 LLSGELKAQGGD
+392 LLSGELKPQSGD
-404 LTYSQ
+404 CAYSQ

-429 PLQHMMQIAPDQ
+429 PLQHMMQIAPDKN
-441 TEQQLRDYLGSFGFQ
+441 ELELRNYLGSFGFH
-456 GDKALEKVAPFS
+456 GEKALEKVAPFS

-492 PTNHLDLDMRQALTM
+492 PTNHLDLDMRQALTL
-507 ALQTFEGAMVIVSH
+507 ALQSYEGAMVIVSH

-536 HDRQVAPFDGD
+536 HDHQVGPFDGD

-554 LTEQQKAERK
+554 LTDQQKAERK
-564 EAQASQ
+564 ETQ
-570 PVKDTA
+570 PTNTANSA

-590 EFRKLTAPIRKTLT
+590 DFRKLTAPIRKKLT
-604 QLENKMD
+604 QLEEKLD
-611 KLGVALA
+611 KLNHVVSEM
-618 EAEEQLADNS
+618 EAQLSDTS
-628 LYEAENKAKLNE
+628 LYEAQNKATLTE
-640 VLALQASSKS
+640 VLAKQAAAKS
-650 ELEEVEMEWM
+650 ELEQVELEWMAEQETLEEMER
-660 SAQEELEQME
+660 
-670 LEFNQ
+670 EFNG

>member
-1 MQLKLSDRLF
+1 
-11 PSIALLFIARS
+11 
-22 TTKKRALRKVNK
+22 
-34 NPMITFSDIQLLRG
+34 MITFSDIQLLRG

-58 TIHPGDKVG
+58 TFQPGDKIG

-80 ALLKDELSIDAGSF
+80 ALIKDELSIDAGSF
-94 SQPLHWELAWVAQET
+94 SKPAHWEMAWVAQET
-109 PALERSALEYV
+109 PALERTAIEYV

-128 GLEQQLAVAEEK
+128 GLEDQLEKAEQA

-158 YSIRARAAELL
+158 YSIKARAAELL
-169 DGLGFSQEQM
+169 DGLGFRQEQM
-179 SWNLTQFS
+179 TWNLTQFS

-232 GTLILI
+232 GTLVLI

-245 DPIVGRIIHIEN
+245 DPIVNRIVHVEN

-270 ENQRAQKMMLQ
+270 ETQRAQKLILQ
-281 QAMFE
+281 QAMYQ

-308 ARQAQSRIKALERM
+308 ARQAQSRIKALEKM
-322 EKVLPAQFDNPFSFE
+322 EQVLPAQFDNPFSFE
-337 FRQPAALPNPIMMM
+337 FREPDALPNPIMMM
-351 DDVSAGYGDN
+351 DEVSAGYDDN

-392 LLSGELKAQGGD
+392 LLSGELKQQGGE
-404 LTYSQ
+404 LSYSQ
-409 GVKIGYFAQ
+409 GVKMGYFAQ

-429 PLQHMMQIAPDQ
+429 PLQHMMQIAPKH

-456 GDKALEKVAPFS
+456 GEKALDKVAPFS

-479 IVWQKPNLLLLDE
+479 LVWQKPNLLLLDE
-492 PTNHLDLDMRQALTM
+492 PTNHLDLDMRQALTF

-547 LNDYYKW
+547 LSDYYKW
-554 LTEQQKAERK
+554 LTEQQKVERK
-564 EAQASQ
+564 EAQALA
-570 PVKDTA
+570 PAKDGA
-576 NSAAAKKEQKRREA
+576 NSAAAKKEQKRKEA
-590 EFRKLTAPIRKTLT
+590 EFRKLTAPLRKKLT
-604 QLENKMD
+604 QFEKQMD
-611 KLGVALA
+611 KLTLSLE
-618 EAEEQLADNS
+618 EAEQELSDTS
-628 LYEAENKAKLNE
+628 LYEAENKAKLNK

-650 ELEEVEMEWM
+650 QLEEVEMDWM
-660 SAQEELEQME
+660 STQEELEQME
-670 LEFNQ
+670 LDMDSL

>member
-1 MQLKLSDRLF
+1 
-11 PSIALLFIARS
+11 
-22 TTKKRALRKVNK
+22 
-34 NPMITFSDIQLLRG
+34 MITFSDIQLLRG
-48 GKPLLDQASA
+48 GKALLDNTSA
-58 TIHPGDKVG
+58 TIHPGDKIG

-80 ALLKDELSIDAGSF
+80 ALIKNELSIDAGNF
-94 SQPLHWELAWVAQET
+94 SCPSHWELAWVAQET
-109 PALERSALEYV
+109 PAIERQALDYV

-128 GLEQQLAVAEEK
+128 GLEVKLAKAEQD

-145 VAEIHGKIETIGG
+145 VAELHGKIETIGG

-169 DGLGFSQEQM
+169 DGLGFSQQQM
-179 SWNLTQFS
+179 NWNLTQFS

-245 DPIVGRIIHIEN
+245 DPVVNRIIHVEN
-257 QQLNEYTGNYSSF
+257 QHLNEYTGNYSSF
-270 ENQRAQKMMLQ
+270 ETQRAQKLILQ
-281 QAMFE
+281 QAMYQ
-286 KQQKQMSHMQ
+286 KQQKQMAHMQ

-308 ARQAQSRIKALERM
+308 ARQAQSRIKALEKM
-322 EKVLPAQFDNPFSFE
+322 EQVLPAQFDNPFSFE
-337 FRQPAALPNPIMMM
+337 FRQPNALPNPIIMM
-351 DDVSAGYGDN
+351 DEVSAGYDDN

-392 LLSGELKAQGGD
+392 LLSGELPPQSGN

-418 HQLETLHPEET
+418 HQLETLHPQET
-429 PLQHMMQIAPDQ
+429 PMQHMMQIAPDKN
-441 TEQQLRDYLGSFGFQ
+441 ELELRNYLGSFGFQ
-456 GDKALEKVAPFS
+456 SDKALEPVAPFS

-479 IVWQKPNLLLLDE
+479 VVWQKPNLLLLDE
-492 PTNHLDLDMRQALTM
+492 PTNHLDLDMRQALTF

-536 HDRQVAPFDGD
+536 HDRQAAPFDGD

-554 LTEQQKAERK
+554 LTEQQKAERR
-564 EAQASQ
+564 ETQAQL
-570 PVKDTA
+570 PEKNTA

-590 EFRKLTAPIRKTLT
+590 ELRKQTAPIRKALT
-604 QLENKMD
+604 KLEAQM
-611 KLGVALA
+611 
-618 EAEEQLADNS
+618 NS
-628 LYEAENKAKLNE
+628 LSSALSQAELELSNSALYELENKAKLNQ
-640 VLALQASSKS
+640 VLTSQSQAKM
-650 ELEEVEMEWM
+650 ELEDIELEWM
-660 SAQEELEQME
+660 AQQEELEKME
-670 LEFNQ
+670 QEFNSQ

>member
-1 MQLKLSDRLF
+1 
-11 PSIALLFIARS
+11 
-22 TTKKRALRKVNK
+22 
-34 NPMITFSDIQLLRG
+34 MITFSDIQLLRG

-58 TIHPGDKVG
+58 ILHPGDKVG

-80 ALLKDELSIDAGSF
+80 ALIKDELSIDAGSF
-94 SQPLHWELAWVAQET
+94 SKPAHWEMAWVAQET
-109 PALERSALEYV
+109 PALERKAIEYV

-128 GLEQQLAVAEEK
+128 GLEEQLAKAEQA

-158 YSIRARAAELL
+158 YTINSRAAELL
-169 DGLGFSQEQM
+169 DGLGFRQEQM
-179 SWNLTQFS
+179 TWNLTQFS

-232 GTLILI
+232 GTLVLI

-245 DPIVGRIIHIEN
+245 DPIVNRIVHVEN

-270 ENQRAQKMMLQ
+270 ETQRAQKLILQ
-281 QAMFE
+281 QAMFQ

-308 ARQAQSRIKALERM
+308 ARQAQSRIKALEKM
-322 EKVLPAQFDNPFSFE
+322 EQVLPAQFDNPFSFE
-337 FRQPAALPNPIMMM
+337 FREPDALPNPIMMM
-351 DDVSAGYGDN
+351 DEVSAGYDDN

-392 LLSGELKAQGGD
+392 LLSGELKQQGGE
-404 LTYSQ
+404 LSYSQ
-409 GVKIGYFAQ
+409 GVKMGYFAQ

-429 PLQHMMQIAPDQ
+429 PLQHMMQIAPKH

-456 GDKALEKVAPFS
+456 GEKALDKVAPFS

-479 IVWQKPNLLLLDE
+479 LVWQKPNLLLLDE
-492 PTNHLDLDMRQALTM
+492 PTNHLDLDMRQALTF

-547 LNDYYKW
+547 LDDYYKW
-554 LTEQQKAERK
+554 LTEQQKIERK
-564 EAQASQ
+564 EAQALA
-570 PVKDTA
+570 PAKDSA
-576 NSAAAKKEQKRREA
+576 NSAASKKEQKRKEA
-590 EFRKLTAPIRKTLT
+590 EFRKLTAPIRKQLT
-604 QLENKMD
+604 QFEKKMD
-611 KLGVALA
+611 KLTLDLE
-618 EAEEQLADNS
+618 EAEQQLSDTS
-628 LYEAENKAKLNE
+628 LYEAENKAKLNK

-650 ELEEVEMEWM
+650 QLEEVEMDWM
-660 SAQEELEQME
+660 STQEELEQME
-670 LEFNQ
+670 QEMDSL